1 MTFIVDEAWDRPTA
15 DELIKAGYVGL
26 MAYISQDTTGKNIT
40 RAEIDAYHA
49 KGLDVGLNYE
59 YNPGSA
65 KGGANAGDTDG
76 AIAVNHARDLGAPK
90 GTCLY
95 FSVDWDVTDAEKP
108 AVLAYANAARAHCL
122 AAGYEAGIYGGYWV
136 CLYLINNGY
145 KGRLWQ
151 TFAWSGGN
159 WLGNAV
165 LRQIQ
170 NGVIVGKSNV
180 DRNQVII
187 PDWGQWKSGSNSMT
201 EPDYTPYGEPKRD
214 IGGRSIKTMVAD
226 LYGQW
231 FNGRS
236 PWGTDPADPVK
247 GLFARLDEIKAAIA
261 NQQPTS
267 DVTQDMLNIAV
278 ANSAEAIGKA
288 FAAEFVKHIQVQ

>member
-1 MTFIVDEAWDRPTA
+1 MTYIVDEAWERPTA
-15 DELIKAGYVGL
+15 DELIKAGYSGL
-26 MAYISQDTTGKNIT
+26 MAYISQDTSGKNIT
-40 RAEIDAYHA
+40 RDEIDAYHA

-65 KGGANAGDTDG
+65 KNGAHAGDTDG
-76 AIAVNHARDLGAPK
+76 AIAVNHARDLGAPQ

-108 AVLAYANAARAHCL
+108 AVLAYANAARNQCL

-136 CLYLINNGY
+136 VLYLLNNGY

-151 TFAWSGGN
+151 TFGWSGGN

-187 PDWGQWKSGSNSMT
+187 PDWGQWKSGSSAMAT
-201 EPDYTPYGEPKRD
+201 PDYQPYGPPKRD
-214 IGGRSIKTMVAD
+214 VGQRNVDTMVAD
-226 LYGQW
+226 LWSQW
-231 FNGRS
+231 FFGRS
-236 PWGTDPADPVK
+236 PWGTDPTDPVN
-247 GLFARLDEIKAAIA
+247 GLFARLDAIKTALTA
-261 NQQPTS
+261 QPSTG
-267 DVTQDMLNIAV
+267 VTQEMLNAAV